1 MNCFKTVMKILTAL
15 AAIAGAIYIIATY
28 GDKIVAW
35 AKSLLEKCPCKCTCK
50 CEGEEPCECKCP
62 CKCNLSDCKC
72 KCDEEGECECKCDGN
87 CDCECECTCE
97 KEEAP
102 VEEAVPAEEPIE
114 EVIVEAGEPIADEAD
129 FAE

>member
-15 AAIAGAIYIIATY
+15 AAIAGVIYIIATY

-35 AKSLLEKCPCKCTCK
+35 AKELLA
-50 CEGEEPCECKCP
+50 KCP
-62 CKCNLSDCKC
+62 CKCNVDDCA
-72 KCDEEGECECKCDGN
+72 ECECACKCDGN

-97 KEEAP
+97 SEEAP
-102 VEEAVPAEEPIE
+102 AEEAAPAEAEETIE
-114 EVIVEAGEPIADEAD
+114 EVVVEAGEPVADEAD